1 MGKCQFSIPF
11 SGSADQVFNTAK
23 SAVEKQGGTFSG
35 NSSSGNFSIQ
45 VFGTITGSY
54 TVTGQQLEITIEDK
68 PMMIPCSAIESAL
81 KAQIR

>member
-1 MGKCQFSIPF
+1 MGKCHFSIPF
-11 SGSADQVFNTAK
+11 TGSAEDVFNNAK
-23 SAVEKQGGTFSG
+23 SAVEKQGGTFNG

-54 TVTGQQLEITIEDK
+54 QVIGQQLDITIEDK

-81 KAQIR
+81 KGQIR